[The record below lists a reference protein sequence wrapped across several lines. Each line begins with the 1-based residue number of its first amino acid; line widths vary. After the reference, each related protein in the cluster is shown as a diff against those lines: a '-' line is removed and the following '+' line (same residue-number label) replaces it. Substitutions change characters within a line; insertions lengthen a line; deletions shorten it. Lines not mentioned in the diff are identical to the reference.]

1 MLILLLAGIASA
13 RLLHS
18 LPEDTYAFPKYNVL
32 FLNNL
37 PLLNHTAHHWLHN
50 PPSPSEFL
58 GLESGDSSQS
68 SQLELLKMG
77 RDSYLCLIPE
87 PLHLPPP
94 PEEVQDESALTPA
107 HSWSLLQPLTGT
119 CLYHRQGWFTYS
131 YCHNDQIRQFKELIQ
146 PHSHIPEEDPSW
158 ESYTLGKA
166 PTTETDL
173 SVSQQQNENSNAL
186 QLARGGGSRYLVQTW
201 TDGTICDKTGK
212 GREVEVQFHCSMA
225 MSDTVLFVKEVKT
238 CSYVLVIN
246 TPRLC
251 GEPGFKSHRDVTEQA
266 HIRCREIVDHISQE
280 YHPVPDT
287 DHPQKIPKLT
297 KSLPSASKP
306 KSQPQQQQPID
317 AVLRKALEAFMGN
330 PKFQEQTPMVLQDL
344 SDDGEVVIEFL
355 EDVEDETLDKIVD
368 ALQAA
373 GIALERRDDGD
384 DDDEHTSE

>member
-1 MLILLLAGIASA
+1 MLFLLLAAVASA

-50 PPSPSEFL
+50 PPSLSEFL
-58 GLESGDSSQS
+58 GLESGDTSQS

-119 CLYHRQGWFTYS
+119 CLYVCFFLHFLQQLISSIVKHRQGWFTYS

-146 PHSHIPEEDPSW
+146 PHSHIPGDFSPLCTHFACLSPSLFQRKTPRHVFTLLFCSICLINLSLYFQW

-201 TDGTICDKTGK
+201 ADGTICDKTGK
-212 GREVEVQFHCSMA
+212 SREVEVQVRH
-225 MSDTVLFVKEVKT
+225 V
-238 CSYVLVIN
+238 
-246 TPRLC
+246 
-251 GEPGFKSHRDVTEQA
+251 
-266 HIRCREIVDHISQE
+266 
-280 YHPVPDT
+280 
-287 DHPQKIPKLT
+287 
-297 KSLPSASKP
+297 SLP
-306 KSQPQQQQPID
+306 
-317 AVLRKALEAFMGN
+317 
-330 PKFQEQTPMVLQDL
+330 
-344 SDDGEVVIEFL
+344 
-355 EDVEDETLDKIVD
+355 
-368 ALQAA
+368 
-373 GIALERRDDGD
+373 
-384 DDDEHTSE
+384 H